1 MTAPE
6 NFVSRWARL
15 KRNAEPRRAAQE
27 LVNTPTLSTSQVSGG
42 NAEVAISEP
51 RDDAATT
58 EEHFDLAGLP
68 SIDAITAN
76 TDIGGFLQDRV
87 PAELTR
93 AALRQ
98 AWASDPAIRDFV
110 GIAENQW
117 DFNDPNAI
125 PGFGP
130 SQAQDSAP
138 ALLAQALGR
147 HDNLAE
153 MIPEM
158 PPVVEQPLP
167 PAIDPKP
174 TDVAQSAQATSDV
187 SPSTNG
193 PGLGKHGSGGDAAVG
208 NDRIAEADE
217 ARRNRRSHG
226 SALPR

>member
-6 NFVSRWARL
+6 SFVSRWARL
-15 KRNAEPRRAAQE
+15 KRCAEPRRAARGV
-27 LVNTPTLSTSQVSGG
+27 VNTPTLSTSEVPGS
-42 NAEVAISEP
+42 NPEVAISQP

-58 EEHFDLAGLP
+58 EERFDLVGLP

-76 TDIGGFLQDRV
+76 TDIAGFLQDRV
-87 PAELTR
+87 PTELTR

-153 MIPEM
+153 TIPETSS
-158 PPVVEQPLP
+158 VVEQPLP
-167 PAIDPKP
+167 PATDPKP
-174 TDVAQSAQATSDV
+174 IDVTQSTRATSDV
-187 SPSTNG
+187 SRSTNG
-193 PGLGKHGSGGDAAVG
+193 PGLGTHGSGEDAVVG

-226 SALPR
+226 RALPR

>member
-6 NFVSRWARL
+6 NFVARWARL
-15 KRNAEPRRAAQE
+15 KRNAEPRRAAEE
-27 LVNTPTLSTSQVSGG
+27 LVNTPTLSTSEVSAGS
-42 NAEVAISEP
+42 AEVAISQP

-58 EEHFDLAGLP
+58 EEPLDLAALP
-68 SIDAITAN
+68 SIDTITAN
-76 TDIGGFLQDRV
+76 TDMSGFLQRRV

-130 SQAQDSAP
+130 LQAQDSAP

-153 MIPEM
+153 IIPEM
-158 PPVVEQPLP
+158 PPVVEQTLP
-167 PAIDPKP
+167 GAIDPKP
-174 TDVAQSAQATSDV
+174 TDVTQSAQAMSDV
-187 SPSTNG
+187 SLSTI
-193 PGLGKHGSGGDAAVG
+193 GSGLREDGSGDDAAVG
-208 NDRIAEADE
+208 NDRIAERDE

>member
-1 MTAPE
+1 MTASD
-6 NFVSRWARL
+6 NFVTRWARL
-15 KRNAEPRRAAQE
+15 KRDADPRRLPE
-27 LVNTPTLSTSQVSGG
+27 GLTDTPTPSTSDLSADGTE
-42 NAEVAISEP
+42 AAISQP
-51 RDDAATT
+51 RSDAATT
-58 EEHFDLAGLP
+58 ATLFDPTGLP
-68 SIDAITAN
+68 SIEAITAN
-76 TDIGGFLQDRV
+76 TDIRGFLEDRV

-147 HDNLAE
+147 HDNFAE

-174 TDVAQSAQATSDV
+174 TDVTQSAQATSDV
-187 SPSTNG
+187 SPPTNG
-193 PGLGKHGSGGDAAVG
+193 PGLGKDGSGEDAAVG
-208 NDRIAEADE
+208 NDRFAEADE

>member
-1 MTAPE
+1 MTALE

-15 KRNAEPRRAAQE
+15 KREANSRCRAES
-27 LVNTPTLSTSQVSGG
+27 LTDTPTLSTPDVSAGGAEAANSQPPG
-42 NAEVAISEP
+42 
-51 RDDAATT
+51 DAATT
-58 EEHFDLAGLP
+58 DEVFDPTGLP
-68 SIDAITAN
+68 SIEDITAS
-76 TDIGGFLQDRV
+76 TDISGFLQSRV

-98 AWASDPAIRDFV
+98 AWASDPAIRDFI

-153 MIPEM
+153 MILEM

-167 PAIDPKP
+167 AAIDPKP
-174 TDVAQSAQATSDV
+174 TDVTQSAQPTIDASRSIHIGGLPEDE
-187 SPSTNG
+187 SGKGMAAGNG
-193 PGLGKHGSGGDAAVG
+193 PV
-208 NDRIAEADE
+208 AEADE
-217 ARRNRRSHG
+217 FPRNRRSHG
-226 SALPR
+226 GALPR

>member
-15 KRNAEPRRAAQE
+15 KRNAEPRRTAE
-27 LVNTPTLSTSQVSGG
+27 VLVNTATLSTSEVSSG
-42 NAEVAISEP
+42 NAEVAISQP

-58 EEHFDLAGLP
+58 EERFDVAGLP
-68 SIDAITAN
+68 SIDAISAN
-76 TDIGGFLQDRV
+76 TNVGGFLQDHV
-87 PAELTR
+87 PAVLTR

-110 GIAENQW
+110 GIADNQW
-117 DFNDPNAI
+117 DFNDPNAMS
-125 PGFGP
+125 GFGP

-138 ALLAQALGR
+138 ALLAQALER

-158 PPVVEQPLP
+158 PPVVKQPLP
-167 PAIDPKP
+167 PAFDPKP
-174 TDVAQSAQATSDV
+174 TDVTQSARATSNV
-187 SPSTNG
+187 SSSTNG
-193 PGLGKHGSGGDAAVG
+193 SGLGKHGSGEDAAVG
-208 NDRIAEADE
+208 RDRIAEADE
-217 ARRNRRSHG
+217 ARRGRRSHG

>member
-6 NFVSRWARL
+6 NFVSRWTRL
-15 KRNAEPRRAAQE
+15 KRDAKPRRAAE
-27 LVNTPTLSTSQVSGG
+27 DFVNTPTLSTSDVSAGG
-42 NAEVAISEP
+42 AEAAVSQL
-51 RDDAATT
+51 RDNAATT
-58 EEHFDLAGLP
+58 EEPFDLAGLP

-76 TDIGGFLQDRV
+76 TDIRGFLQSRV
-87 PAELTR
+87 PAGLTR

-98 AWASDPAIRDFV
+98 AWASDPTIRDFV

-147 HDNLAE
+147 HDTLTE
-153 MIPEM
+153 IIPEM
-158 PPVVEQPLP
+158 PPVVDQPLP
-167 PAIDPKP
+167 GAIDPKP
-174 TDVAQSAQATSDV
+174 TDVTQSAQAISDV
-187 SPSTNG
+187 SSSTRSL
-193 PGLGKHGSGGDAAVG
+193 GLREDGSGDDAAVG
-208 NDRIAEADE
+208 SDRIAEADE
-217 ARRNRRSHG
+217 SRRNRRSHG